1 MYRLENLSFGYQ
13 EPIFQNVTLQINE
26 SKIGII
32 GENGIGKTTLL
43 KIFNNELVPRNG
55 KVVIDKATYRV
66 NFDLEKYKRFTI
78 SDFIN
83 IVKKM
88 RSFDCTHLDKYLDLL
103 NLHKYLEFPIGQ
115 LSKGT
120 AKKVSLL
127 LGFLTKDRVLLLDE
141 PFEAL
146 DEKTNHN
153 LVDVFSNTDRN
164 LIIVSH
170 DYNMLK
176 ESVDII
182 YEVADKTL
190 KAR

>member
-1 MYRLENLSFGYQ
+1 MYSLENVSFGYQ
-13 EPIFQNVTLQINE
+13 EPIFENATLQINE
-26 SKIGII
+26 RKIGIV

-43 KIFNNELVPRNG
+43 KILNNELEPQNG
-55 KVVIDKATYRV
+55 KVVIDQPTYRV
-66 NFDLEKYKRFTI
+66 NFDLQKYKKFTI
-78 SDFIN
+78 SDFIS
-83 IVKKM
+83 IAKKM
-88 RSFDCTHLDKYLDLL
+88 KSFDCTNLDKYIELL
-103 NLHKYLEFPIGQ
+103 NLNKYLEFTIGQ

-146 DEKTNHN
+146 DEKTNLN
-153 LVDVFSNTDRN
+153 LVNVFSKTDRN
-164 LIIVSH
+164 MIIVSH

-190 KAR
+190 KVR